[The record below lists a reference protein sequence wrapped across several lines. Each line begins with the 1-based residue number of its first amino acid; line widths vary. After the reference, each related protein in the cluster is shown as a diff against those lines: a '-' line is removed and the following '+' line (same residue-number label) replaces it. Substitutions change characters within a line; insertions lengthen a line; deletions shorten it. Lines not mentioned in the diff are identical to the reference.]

1 MKNIFLIIFVAFLF
15 SGCGKID
22 PQKARTLVENL
33 LADRKAENY
42 SSLDKYYSSS
52 FNDTE
57 PTDKKVEKLKQ
68 LKETVGS
75 IKSFELV
82 SSKERFNQDSNINE
96 LELKYKIICE
106 RTTVEE
112 TYLIINDEGDLKIIF
127 QNIENL
133 K

>member
-1 MKNIFLIIFVAFLF
+1 MKMRPVSLLLLLIFF
-15 SGCGKID
+15 GCGKVD
-22 PQKARTLVENL
+22 KQRGQTLVENL

-42 SSLDKYYSSS
+42 SSLDKYYTSS
-52 FNDTE
+52 FNDSE
-57 PTDKKVEKLKQ
+57 PTEKKMKKLKQ
-68 LKETVGS
+68 LKETVGA

-82 SSKERFNQDSNINE
+82 SSKENFNQDKNIHE
-96 LELKYKIICE
+96 LELKYRVICE
-106 RTTVEE
+106 RTTVLE